1 MKQKNIFP
9 GGTNRG
15 TDVSRLTKMSEFWW
29 KIVVE
34 IIPIIVMRKDDGLRK
49 IRSALSSSR
58 DSRLS
63 CIHVSCVL
71 ARDQGRRSIS
81 KQTAS
86 LFSFPLSRSDRICF
100 EKEKECKIRSFNP
113 VSVTIIIFLLN
124 YLFPKKRCFRVTF
137 ETWFEWKI
145 YICGMCGLSVISL
158 FSIEVKGKVF
168 FFFIGISIRDR

>member
-1 MKQKNIFP
+1 M
-9 GGTNRG
+9 
-15 TDVSRLTKMSEFWW
+15 
-29 KIVVE
+29 VE

-113 VSVTIIIFLLN
+113 VSVTIIIFLN
-124 YLFPKKRCFRVTF
+124 YLFPKKKGVFVSHSKLDSSEKYIFAECVVYRLFLYFR
-137 ETWFEWKI
+137 
-145 YICGMCGLSVISL
+145 
-158 FSIEVKGKVF
+158 
-168 FFFIGISIRDR
+168 

>member
-1 MKQKNIFP
+1 M
-9 GGTNRG
+9 
-15 TDVSRLTKMSEFWW
+15 
-29 KIVVE
+29 E

-113 VSVTIIIFLLN
+113 VSVTIIIFLN
-124 YLFPKKRCFRVTF
+124 YLFPKKKGVFVSHSKLDSS
-137 ETWFEWKI
+137 EK

-168 FFFIGISIRDR
+168 FFFYWNFDKGSIKWEEKDKFRIDSKGVSARERQGNV

>member
-86 LFSFPLSRSDRICF
+86 LFFTFLFRDLIEFVLKKKKNAKFVRLILSRLR
-100 EKEKECKIRSFNP
+100 
-113 VSVTIIIFLLN
+113 LL
-124 YLFPKKRCFRVTF
+124 
-137 ETWFEWKI
+137 
-145 YICGMCGLSVISL
+145 
-158 FSIEVKGKVF
+158 F
-168 FFFIGISIRDR
+168 FF